1 MKKFATLSYL
11 YSHSELSLELYE
23 GLNVVRSYRDKDM
36 DCKRTIT

>member
-23 GLNVVRSYRDKDM
+23 GLSIVRSYRDKDM
-36 DCKRTIT
+36 DCECVIT